1 VYYPYNTASAK
12 ESAMNYIK
20 TMQPR
25 DWMIA
30 AVAFLAGAFIF

>member
-1 VYYPYNTASAK
+1 
-12 ESAMNYIK
+12 MNFLK

-30 AVAFLAGAFIF
+30 AVAFLAGGIIF